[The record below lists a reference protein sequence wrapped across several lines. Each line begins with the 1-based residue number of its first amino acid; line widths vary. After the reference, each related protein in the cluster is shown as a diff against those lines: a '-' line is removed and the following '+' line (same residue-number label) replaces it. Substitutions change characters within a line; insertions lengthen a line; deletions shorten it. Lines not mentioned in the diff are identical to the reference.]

1 MTLQAAGLVAV
12 SRACGIG
19 SGFNDGG
26 NLRRRHAR
34 NWQKTGGRLGSA
46 RLPCDEC
53 PAHPSVQ
60 LAHQRSAPEVGA
72 ADRSPAGDH
81 TRRPRPKRTF
91 HMDAGAPIGGQVI
104 ENLPEMPNTVE
115 LVVEM
120 ILIW

>member
-1 MTLQAAGLVAV
+1 MAATFVGGTLATG
-12 SRACGIG
+12 
-19 SGFNDGG
+19 
-26 NLRRRHAR
+26 RRRAGDSDRQDSHVT
-34 NWQKTGGRLGSA
+34 KCS
-46 RLPCDEC
+46 
-53 PAHPSVQ
+53 AHPSVQ
-60 LAHQRSAPEVGA
+60 LAHQRSAPVVGA

-115 LVVEM
+115 LVVEV